1 MCSYV
6 WGSTLHTSNAV
17 QPTAIINKQ
26 TITIECAVCTV
37 KACQASQPASQPASS
52 RDAYSWKPFSYSIL
66 RSTLSH
72 CSVDLSC
79 TLSLGGTLC
88 RPFSSL
94 FRVCARAIT
103 LPMHTR
109 IHILF
114 AFMRFSL
121 GLSAIFPRC
130 MCKSSLTIF
139 IICYDRIEMP
149 WTCLIGPPV
158 SQCVCVGL
166 FHTVRSFA
174 VSPVRLAACGTQL
187 SHTGR

>member
-1 MCSYV
+1 MLVCLKHQHLLDV
-6 WGSTLHTSNAV
+6 CTLHTSNAV

-26 TITIECAVCTV
+26 TITIEYALWRLV
-37 KACQASQPASQPASS
+37 SQPASQSASS

-66 RSTLSH
+66 RSTLFHSSFH
-72 CSVDLSC
+72 LSR
-79 TLSLGGTLC
+79 TLSFDGTVC

-114 AFMRFSL
+114 AFMRFCL
-121 GLSAIFPRC
+121 GPSAIFPRC

-158 SQCVCVGL
+158 SQCVCGPFPYSSIVC
-166 FHTVRSFA
+166 R
-174 VSPVRLAACGTQL
+174 
-187 SHTGR
+187 